1 MKCSNCQ
8 TVNPDTGKFCRE
20 CGAKLSHICPQC
32 AYENLTEDKFCG
44 ECGCALADSE
54 ADHPIDYSQPQSYT
68 PKILADK
75 IINMRGYI
83 EGERKLVTVL
93 FTDVVNYTSIS
104 EKLDPEEVHRV
115 MDGCFKILMDQ
126 IHRYEGTV
134 DKFTG
139 DGMMALFGAPVAHE
153 NHAQRACYAA
163 LAMQRAIVEYSEI
176 IQRECGVEFKL
187 RVGLHS
193 GPVIV
198 GSVGNDLRMDYTAI
212 GDTTNLASRIESMAK
227 QGTVLVSAD
236 THRMARDFFKFG
248 PQGKIKVKGKD
259 EPVEVYELIEVGEV
273 ETRIE
278 AAARKGLTQFVGRNK
293 EIESLKE
300 AFEKAQSGSGQI
312 IGIVGEAGVGKSRL
326 LLELRGMIPPG
337 EYTYIESECFHYGVS
352 MAYLPLLDII
362 RHYFDIKEGEREFVI
377 KKRMAEKISQL
388 DGKLE
393 DILPPLYEL
402 LSLTVEDDEYFKLE
416 PLQKREKSFEAVRNL
431 LLRESANRPL
441 ILAIEN
447 IHWVDRTSEEFL
459 TYLVGW
465 LAHVRIMLVLLYR
478 PEYTHQWASKSYYGQ
493 IGVDQLSASDSAE
506 LVQSILREGEV
517 VPELRDLIAT
527 RAGGNPL
534 FMEEFTHTLM
544 ENGTIQKKDN
554 QYVLTTKASE
564 IQIPDTIQGIIA
576 ARMDRLED
584 NLKSTMQVAA
594 VIGRDFTYRILQS
607 ITGMREE
614 LKSYLLNLQG
624 LEFIYEKNLFPE
636 LEYVFKHALTQE
648 VAYNSLLL
656 KRRKDIHEKIG
667 KAIETLFADR
677 LEEFYE
683 MLAHHYSRSKNLEK
697 AYQYL
702 KLSGDKA
709 SRHYSNW
716 EALYFLREAI
726 GILNKLPDTEEN
738 KRRMIEVFL
747 LMEGPMKI
755 LAYPEDSLQ
764 LLHNGER
771 LSIELGDER
780 SLAIFYSNI
789 GLSYAFKGN
798 SIQGI
803 EYAEKCFNT
812 AEKIEDL
819 ELIAPTAFN
828 LCSSY
833 AITGEYVKTVQ
844 VAPRVLDLFEK
855 TSRESD
861 AFGVAFNFNIY
872 SALSAYY
879 GNAKGF
885 LGNFKEGEAL
895 CEKALRFAYEID
907 NLYSMGFAEVM
918 FCLFFI
924 IKGDGEKAVEHSRN
938 AIKYAEEGQIV
949 PLLALLWTYLGQ
961 GYYFIGDLQNAKK
974 FIEKGIELKS
984 DSGLSFL
991 LSQHY
996 WALAM
1001 VLFDS
1006 GELESAHSYCT
1017 EALKLAQSNNE
1028 KHIEGPL
1035 RILLGR
1041 IMAKTERSQYSIA
1054 EDSILQGI
1062 RLLDELELKPFLF
1075 QGYLYLG
1082 ELYADTGQ
1090 KEKAL
1095 ENLKKAENAF
1105 QEMGMD
1111 YWLSR
1116 TQEVQ
1121 ERLQS

>member
-1 MKCSNCQ
+1 MCTQ
-8 TVNPDTGKFCRE
+8 
-20 CGAKLSHICPQC
+20 CG
-32 AYENLTEDKFCG
+32 YENLAEDKFCG
-44 ECGCALADSE
+44 ECGHALVDLE

-68 PKILADK
+68 PKTLADK
-75 IINMRGYI
+75 IMTMRDYI

-93 FTDVVNYTSIS
+93 FTDVVNYTSIA
-104 EKLDPEEVHRV
+104 EKLDPEEVHRM

-126 IHRYEGTV
+126 IHRYEGTI

-139 DGMMALFGAPVAHE
+139 DGVMALFGAPVAHE
-153 NHAQRACYAA
+153 DHAQRACYAA
-163 LAMQRAIVEYSEI
+163 LDIQAAIVKYSEI
-176 IQRECGVEFKL
+176 IQQECGVDIKV

-198 GSVGNDLRMDYTAI
+198 GSIGNDLRMDYTAI
-212 GDTTNLASRIESMAK
+212 GDTTNLASRMESVAK
-227 QGTVLVSAD
+227 QGTILVSAD

-248 PQGKIKVKGKD
+248 PQGKIKVKGKN
-259 EPVEVYELIEVGEV
+259 EALEVYELIEAGEV

-278 AAARKGLTQFVGRNK
+278 ASTRKGLTRFVGRKK

-300 AFEKAQSGSGQI
+300 AFEKAQSGSGQV

-326 LLELRGMIPPG
+326 LLELRGILPAG
-337 EYTYIESECFHYGVS
+337 AYTYIESECLHYGVS
-352 MAYLPLLDII
+352 MAYLPLLDIL
-362 RHYFDIKEGEREFVI
+362 RNYFNIKEGEREFVI
-377 KKRMAEKISQL
+377 KKRIAEKICQF
-388 DGKLE
+388 DGKLK
-393 DILPPLYEL
+393 DTLPPLYEL
-402 LSLTVEDDEYFKLE
+402 LSLTVEDDEYLHLE
-416 PLQKREKSFEAVRNL
+416 PSQKRERIFEAMRNL
-431 LLRESANRPL
+431 LIHESAHRPL
-441 ILAIEN
+441 VLALEN
-447 IHWVDRTSEEFL
+447 IHWIDRTSEEFL
-459 TYLVGW
+459 DYLVGW
-465 LAHVRIMLVLLYR
+465 LAHARIMLVLLYR
-478 PEYTHQWASKSYYGQ
+478 PEYTHQWGSKSYYGQ
-493 IGVDQLSASDSAE
+493 IGVDHLPASTSAE
-506 LVQSILREGEV
+506 LVQAILREGEV
-517 VPELRDLIAT
+517 EPGLRDLIVV

-534 FMEEFTHTLM
+534 FMEEFAHTLM
-544 ENGTIQKKDN
+544 ENGSIQKKDN
-554 QYVLTTKASE
+554 EYLLTIKASE

-584 NLKSTMQVAA
+584 NLKSTIQVAS
-594 VIGRDFTYRILQS
+594 VIGRDFTYRILQT

-614 LKSYLLNLQG
+614 LKAYLLNLQS

-667 KAIETLFADR
+667 KAIETLYPDR

-683 MLAHHYSRSKNLEK
+683 MLAHHYLRSKNLEK

-709 SRHYSNW
+709 LQHYSNW
-716 EALYFLREAI
+716 ESLYFLREAI

-738 KRRMIEVFL
+738 KRRMIEISL

-755 LAYPEDSLQ
+755 LAYPEDTLQ

-789 GLSYAFKGN
+789 GLAYAFKGN
-798 SIQGI
+798 SIEGI
-803 EYAEKCFNT
+803 AYAEKCFNT

-844 VAPRVLDLFEK
+844 VAPRVLVLLEK
-855 TSRESD
+855 TNRESD
-861 AFGVAFNFNIY
+861 VSGVAFNFNLY

-879 GNAKGF
+879 GNAMGA

-895 CEKALRFAYEID
+895 CEKALRFACDID
-907 NLYSMGFAEVM
+907 NLYSMGFAEGM
-918 FCLFFI
+918 FGLLFIFN
-924 IKGDGEKAVEHSRN
+924 GDGEKAVEHLWKS
-938 AIKYAEEGQIV
+938 IKYAEEGQIV
-949 PLLALLWTYLGQ
+949 PLLALSWTYLGQ
-961 GYYFIGDLQNAKK
+961 GHYFMGDLQNAKK
-974 FIEKGIELKS
+974 FIEKGIKLKR
-984 DSGLSFL
+984 DSELSFL
-991 LSQHY
+991 LSQQY

-1001 VLFDS
+1001 VLFES
-1006 GELESAHSYCT
+1006 GELESARSYST

-1041 IMAKTERSQYSIA
+1041 IMAKTERSQYSKA

-1062 RLLDELELKPFLF
+1062 RLLDEWNLKPFMF
-1075 QGYLYLG
+1075 PGYLHLG
-1082 ELYADTGQ
+1082 ELYADIGQ
-1090 KEKAL
+1090 KEKAIK
-1095 ENLKKAENAF
+1095 NLKKAETAF

-1116 TQEVQ
+1116 TQAVMEK
-1121 ERLQS
+1121 L

>member
-1 MKCSNCQ
+1 MKCPKCL
-8 TVNPDTGKFCRE
+8 TENPDDAKYCGQCVAKLEMVCPHCGKLNPPGNKFCNE
-20 CGAKLSHICPQC
+20 CAHDLKQTEPTPAINYSVPQ
-32 AYENLTEDKFCG
+32 T
-44 ECGCALADSE
+44 
-54 ADHPIDYSQPQSYT
+54 YT
-68 PKILADK
+68 PKFLADK
-75 IINMRGYI
+75 ILDTRSSL
-83 EGERKLVTVL
+83 EGERKVVTVL
-93 FTDVVNYTSIS
+93 FADVANYTSIS
-104 EKLDPEEVHRV
+104 EKLDPEEVHRI
-115 MDGCFKILMDQ
+115 MNGCFIALIDE

-163 LAMQRAIVEYSEI
+163 LAMQKAIVEYSEI
-176 IQRECGVEFKL
+176 IQQECGVEFKI

-212 GDTTNLASRIESMAK
+212 GDTTNLASRMESMAK

-259 EPVEVYELIEVGEV
+259 EPVEVYELIEAGEV

-377 KKRMAEKISQL
+377 KKRMVDKISQL

-465 LAHVRIMLVLLYR
+465 LAHARIMLVLLYR

-517 VPELRDLIAT
+517 VPELRDLITT

-636 LEYVFKHALTQE
+636 LEYVFKHVLTQE

-667 KAIETLFADR
+667 KAIETLFPDR

-683 MLAHHYSRSKNLEK
+683 MLAHHYSRSKDLEK

-702 KLSGDKA
+702 KLSGDKT
-709 SRHYSNW
+709 SQHYSNW
-716 EALYFLREAI
+716 ESFRFYKEAI
-726 GILNKLPDTEEN
+726 GVLNKLPDTEEN
-738 KRRMIEVFL
+738 KRRMIEIFL

-798 SIQGI
+798 SIEGI
-803 EYAEKCFNT
+803 AYAEKCFNT

-844 VAPRVLDLFEK
+844 VAPRVLALLEK
-855 TSRESD
+855 TNRESD
-861 AFGVAFNFNIY
+861 VSGVAFNFNLY
-872 SALSAYY
+872 SALSAHY
-879 GNAKGF
+879 GNAMGA
-885 LGNFKEGEAL
+885 LGNFKEGETL
-895 CEKALRFAYEID
+895 CEKALRFACEID
-907 NLYSMGFAEVM
+907 NVYSIAFAE
-918 FCLFFI
+918 I
-924 IKGDGEKAVEHSRN
+924 IFGLLYIVKGDGENTVEHSRN
-938 AIKYAEEGQIV
+938 AIKYGEEGQII
-949 PLLALLWTYLGQ
+949 PLLGLSWTYLGQ
-961 GYYFIGDLQNAKK
+961 GYYLMGDMQNAIKY
-974 FIEKGIELKS
+974 IEKGIEIQR
-984 DSGLSFL
+984 DAGLSFL
-991 LSQHY
+991 LSEHY
-996 WALAM
+996 LALGT
-1001 VLFDS
+1001 VHIDS
-1006 GELESAHSYCT
+1006 GDLKSARSYIT

-1028 KHIEGPL
+1028 KQIEGSL

-1041 IMAKTERSQYSIA
+1041 IIAKTERSQYSKA

-1062 RLLDELELKPFLF
+1062 RLLDEWNLKPLMFP
-1075 QGYLYLG
+1075 GYLNLG
-1082 ELYADTGQ
+1082 ELYADIGQ
-1090 KEKAL
+1090 KEKAIK
-1095 ENLKKAENAF
+1095 NLKKAESAF

-1116 TQEVQ
+1116 TQAAIEK
-1121 ERLQS
+1121 L